1 MTPGSHTDS
10 SLFYLTDRCF
20 ETGTVAVVY
29 KIEKMATDVEESDT
43 DDRERPAPPK
53 RQCTRLVN
61 VTETFWETEKAS
73 GEREEGAQDG
83 KNVEYDDAERHAR
96 EKLKRWQACQVAK
109 GFVDNTINKIV
120 ENYIVGASSPYPLE
134 ESMFQLFGG
143 NDMEDAAVMMA
154 IRNHGLVQ
162 STERVSQSSA
172 FYSDKA
178 PGYWTNNEYA
188 DVYCSC
194 PSNHVQAVGGF
205 ENSVATASTGSLRLA
220 DSADAEGRSAN
231 DWDLDKID
239 ESDQQENFLER
250 AVAEAIKKK
259 GLSALSV
266 DYG

>member
-1 MTPGSHTDS
+1 M
-10 SLFYLTDRCF
+10 
-20 ETGTVAVVY
+20 
-29 KIEKMATDVEESDT
+29 
-43 DDRERPAPPK
+43 
-53 RQCTRLVN
+53 Q
-61 VTETFWETEKAS
+61 
-73 GEREEGAQDG
+73 GEREEPPQDL
-83 KNVEYDDAERHAR
+83 KSAEHDDAERRAR

-120 ENYIVGASSPYPLE
+120 ENYIAGASSPYPLE

-143 NDMEDAAVMMA
+143 NDTEDAAVTMA

-162 STERVSQSSA
+162 STELVSQSSA

-178 PGYWTNNEYA
+178 PGYWTGNDYA

-194 PSNHVQAVGGF
+194 PSNRVQGVGGF
-205 ENSVATASTGSLRLA
+205 ENSAATASTGSLRLGS
-220 DSADAEGRSAN
+220 SADGRGAN

>member
-1 MTPGSHTDS
+1 M
-10 SLFYLTDRCF
+10 
-20 ETGTVAVVY
+20 Y

-61 VTETFWETEKAS
+61 VSETFWETEKGS
-73 GEREEGAQDG
+73 GEREEGTQDG

-205 ENSVATASTGSLRLA
+205 ENSVATASTGSLRLG
-220 DSADAEGRSAN
+220 DSADTEGRSAN